1 MSMNDW
7 NYGMKGSN
15 IIQILTK
22 KDLLEM
28 LPFGKTKLNEL
39 LIQGVL
45 PVVKVG
51 KDYITSDV
59 QMLEWLKENEGKT
72 IEYWFYRCY
81 Y

>member
-1 MSMNDW
+1 M
-7 NYGMKGSN
+7 G
-15 IIQILTK
+15 IIQSLTK

-28 LPFGKTKLNEL
+28 LPFGKMKLNEL

-72 IEYWFYRCY
+72 IEY
-81 Y
+81 